1 MFGMTKASKFGLVCL
16 AVAAISSFASAA
28 ETKVSFSVD
37 GQKVIGT
44 LSTIDNNPKAPVVVM
59 FHGFGGSRD
68 ELAIKDTK
76 DGVFSRSARLL
87 AESGYA
93 SLRIDFRGS
102 GESDGK
108 WADTTFSGQ
117 IKDGIAAVD
126 WLKASDKI
134 DGSRISILGWSQGG
148 LVGAHVARARPDVKS
163 VTLWAPVVTP
173 LYTYGSLLGADNV
186 AKGLTS
192 PPDTEIT
199 AKLPWGVDT
208 TLKASFFKEMPT
220 TSTIAAIAHYP
231 GPLQVIVGSKDTTV
245 TPQPASGQVLL
256 DYHDGEER
264 LDVFDMDHVFNAF
277 TGPETI
283 DSHLVP
289 ATLEW
294 LKKFN
299 P

>member
-44 LSTIDNNPKAPVVVM
+44 LATIDSNPKAPVVVM
-59 FHGFGGSRD
+59 FHGFSGSRD
-68 ELAIKDTK
+68 ELPIKDTK

-126 WLKASDKI
+126 WLTASDKV

-148 LVGAHVARARPDVKS
+148 LVGAHVARARPEVKS

-173 LYTYGSLLGADNV
+173 LYTYGNLLGAENV

-199 AKLPWGVDT
+199 ARLPWGVDT

-220 TSTIAAIAHYP
+220 TSPIAAIAHYP

-277 TGPETI
+277 TGPQTI

>member
-1 MFGMTKASKFGLVCL
+1 MTKASKFGLVCL
-16 AVAAISSFASAA
+16 AVAAVSSFASAA
-28 ETKVSFSVD
+28 ETNISFSVD

-44 LSTIDNNPKAPVVVM
+44 LSTIDDNPKAPVVVM

-68 ELAIKDTK
+68 ELPIKDTK

-93 SLRIDFRGS
+93 TLRIDFRGS

-173 LYTYGSLLGADNV
+173 LYTYGNVLGADNV

-277 TGPETI
+277 TGPQTI

>member
-44 LSTIDNNPKAPVVVM
+44 LSTIDDNPKAPVVVM

-76 DGVFSRSARLL
+76 DGVFSRSARLF
-87 AESGYA
+87 AERGYA

-126 WLKASDKI
+126 WLKASDKV

-173 LYTYGSLLGADNV
+173 LYTYGNVLGADNV

-199 AKLPWGVDT
+199 ARLPWGVDT

-277 TGPETI
+277 TGPQTI

>member
-44 LSTIDNNPKAPVVVM
+44 LSTIDSNPKAPVVVM

-68 ELAIKDTK
+68 ELPIKDTK

-108 WADTTFSGQ
+108 WADTTFSRQ

-126 WLKASDKI
+126 WLKASDKV
-134 DGSRISILGWSQGG
+134 DGSKISILGWSQGG
-148 LVGAHVARARPDVKS
+148 LVGAHVARARPEVKS

-173 LYTYGSLLGADNV
+173 LYTYGNVLGADNV

-199 AKLPWGVDT
+199 ARLPWGVDT

-256 DYHDGEER
+256 DYHNGEER

-277 TGPETI
+277 TGPQTI

>member
-1 MFGMTKASKFGLVCL
+1 MLDVMKACKLGLMCL
-16 AVAAISSFASAA
+16 AAMAIASFATAA
-28 ETKVSFSVD
+28 ETKVSFVVD

-44 LSTIDNNPKAPVVVM
+44 LSTIDSNPKAPVVVM
-59 FHGFGGSRD
+59 FHGFGGTRD

-76 DGVFSRSARLL
+76 EGVFSRSARLFS
-87 AESGYA
+87 ESGYA

-102 GESDGK
+102 GESEGK

-126 WLKASDKI
+126 WLKTSDKV

-148 LVGAHVARARPDVKS
+148 LVGAHVARARPEVKS
-163 VTLWAPVVTP
+163 VTLWAPAVTP
-173 LYTYGSLLGADNV
+173 LYTYSSLLGADNV
-186 AKGLTS
+186 AKGLAS

-199 AKLPWGVDT
+199 AKLPWGAET

-220 TSTIAAIAHYP
+220 TSTIGAIARYP

-264 LDVFDMDHVFNAF
+264 LDVFEMDHVFNAF

-283 DSHLVP
+283 DNHMVP

>member
-1 MFGMTKASKFGLVCL
+1 MFGMTKACGLGFTCL
-16 AVAAISSFASAA
+16 IVVTMADVASAA
-28 ETKVSFSVD
+28 ETRVSFDVD

-44 LSTIDNNPKAPVVVM
+44 LSTIDNNAKAPVVVM
-59 FHGFGGSRD
+59 FHGFGGTRD
-68 ELAIKDTK
+68 ELAINGTK
-76 DGVFSRSARLL
+76 EGVFSRSARLFR
-87 AESGYA
+87 ESGYA

-108 WADTTFSGQ
+108 WADTTFSRQ

-126 WLKASDKI
+126 WLKASDKV
-134 DGSRISILGWSQGG
+134 DSSRISILGWSQGG
-148 LVGAHVARARPDVKS
+148 LVGAHVAMARPEVKS

-173 LYTYGSLLGADNV
+173 LYTYGSLLGADSV
-186 AKGLTS
+186 AKGLAR

-199 AKLPWGVDT
+199 AKLPWGADT
-208 TLKASFFKEMPT
+208 TLKASFYKEMPT
-220 TSTIAAIAHYP
+220 TSTIAAIAHYH

-245 TPQPASGQVLL
+245 TPQPASGQALL

-264 LDVFDMDHVFNAF
+264 LDVFETDHVFSAF
-277 TGPETI
+277 TGPEVI
-283 DSHLVP
+283 DNHMVP

>member
-44 LSTIDNNPKAPVVVM
+44 LSTIDDNPKAPVVVM

-76 DGVFSRSARLL
+76 DGVFSHSARLL

-126 WLKASDKI
+126 WLKASDKV

-173 LYTYGSLLGADNV
+173 LYTYGNVLGADNV

-199 AKLPWGVDT
+199 ARLPWGVDT

-277 TGPETI
+277 TGPQTI

>member
-1 MFGMTKASKFGLVCL
+1 MFGMMKACGLGLTCFM
-16 AVAAISSFASAA
+16 AVTIASFASAA
-28 ETKVSFSVD
+28 ETKISFNVD

-59 FHGFGGSRD
+59 FHGFGGTRD

-76 DGVFSRSARLL
+76 EGVFSRSARLF

-102 GESDGK
+102 GDSDGK

-126 WLKASDKI
+126 WLKANDKV

-148 LVGAHVARARPDVKS
+148 LVAAHVAMARSEVKS

-173 LYTYGSLLGADNV
+173 LYTYAGLLGADNV

-192 PPDTEIT
+192 TPDTEIT
-199 AKLPWGVDT
+199 SKLPWGADN

-245 TPQPASGQVLL
+245 TPQPASGQALL

-264 LDVFDMDHVFNAF
+264 LDVFDTDHVFSAF
-277 TGPETI
+277 TGPEVI
-283 DSHLVP
+283 DQHMVP

>member
-16 AVAAISSFASAA
+16 AVAAVSSFASAA

-126 WLKASDKI
+126 WLKASDKV

-148 LVGAHVARARPDVKS
+148 LVGAHVARARPEVKS

-192 PPDTEIT
+192 PSDTEIT

-245 TPQPASGQVLL
+245 TPQPASGQALL

>member
-1 MFGMTKASKFGLVCL
+1 MFGMIRACGLGLTCFV
-16 AVAAISSFASAA
+16 AVSIADIASAA
-28 ETKVSFSVD
+28 ETKISFNVD

-44 LSTIDNNPKAPVVVM
+44 LSTIDNNSKAPVIVM
-59 FHGFGGSRD
+59 FHGFGGTRD
-68 ELAIKDTK
+68 EMAIKDTK
-76 DGVFSRSARLL
+76 DGVFSRSARLF

-102 GESDGK
+102 GESEGK

-126 WLKASDKI
+126 WLKTSDKV
-134 DGSRISILGWSQGG
+134 DGSKISILGWSQGG
-148 LVGAHVARARPDVKS
+148 LVAAHVARARPDVKS

-173 LYTYGSLLGADNV
+173 LYTYGGLLGADNV
-186 AKGLTS
+186 AKGLSS

-208 TLKASFFKEMPT
+208 TLKAAFFKEMPT

-264 LDVFDMDHVFNAF
+264 LDAFDTDHVFSAF
-277 TGPETI
+277 TGPQVI
-283 DSHLVP
+283 DNHMVP

>member
-16 AVAAISSFASAA
+16 TVATIASFASAA

-117 IKDGIAAVD
+117 IKDGVAAVD
-126 WLKASDKI
+126 WLKANDKV

-148 LVGAHVARARPDVKS
+148 LVGAHVARARPEVKS

-173 LYTYGSLLGADNV
+173 LYTYGNLLGADNV

-208 TLKASFFKEMPT
+208 TLKASFFQEMPT

-245 TPQPASGQVLL
+245 TPQPASGQALL

>member
-1 MFGMTKASKFGLVCL
+1 MTKASKFGLVCL
-16 AVAAISSFASAA
+16 AVAAVSSFASAA

-126 WLKASDKI
+126 WLKASDKV

-148 LVGAHVARARPDVKS
+148 LVGAHVARARPEVKS

-192 PPDTEIT
+192 PSDTEIT

-245 TPQPASGQVLL
+245 TPQPASGQALL

>member
-1 MFGMTKASKFGLVCL
+1 MTKASKFGLVCL

-44 LSTIDNNPKAPVVVM
+44 LSTIDDNPKAPVVVM

-76 DGVFSRSARLL
+76 DGVFSHSARLL

-126 WLKASDKI
+126 WLKASDKV

-173 LYTYGSLLGADNV
+173 LYTYGNVLGADNV

-199 AKLPWGVDT
+199 ARLPWGVDT

-277 TGPETI
+277 TGPQTI

>member
-16 AVAAISSFASAA
+16 AVAAVSSFASAA
-28 ETKVSFSVD
+28 ETNISFSVD

-44 LSTIDNNPKAPVVVM
+44 LSTIDDNPKAPVVVM

-68 ELAIKDTK
+68 ELPIKDTK

-93 SLRIDFRGS
+93 TLRIDFRGS

-173 LYTYGSLLGADNV
+173 LYTYGNVLGADNV

-277 TGPETI
+277 TGPQTI

>member
-1 MFGMTKASKFGLVCL
+1 MTKASKFGLVCL

-44 LSTIDNNPKAPVVVM
+44 LSTIDDNPKAPVVVM

-76 DGVFSRSARLL
+76 DGVFSRSARLF
-87 AESGYA
+87 AERGYA

-126 WLKASDKI
+126 WLKASDKV

-173 LYTYGSLLGADNV
+173 LYTYGNVLGADNV

-199 AKLPWGVDT
+199 ARLPWGVDT

-277 TGPETI
+277 TGPQTI

>member
-16 AVAAISSFASAA
+16 AVMAVSSFASAA

-76 DGVFSRSARLL
+76 DGVFSRSARRL

-117 IKDGIAAVD
+117 IKDGVAAVD
-126 WLKASDKI
+126 WLKASDKV
-134 DGSRISILGWSQGG
+134 DGSKISILGWSQGG
-148 LVGAHVARARPDVKS
+148 LVGAHVARARPEVKS

-173 LYTYGSLLGADNV
+173 LYTYGNLLGADNV

-199 AKLPWGVDT
+199 ARLPWGVDT

-220 TSTIAAIAHYP
+220 TSPIAAIAHYP

-245 TPQPASGQVLL
+245 TPQPASGQALL

-264 LDVFDMDHVFNAF
+264 LDIFDMDHVFNAF